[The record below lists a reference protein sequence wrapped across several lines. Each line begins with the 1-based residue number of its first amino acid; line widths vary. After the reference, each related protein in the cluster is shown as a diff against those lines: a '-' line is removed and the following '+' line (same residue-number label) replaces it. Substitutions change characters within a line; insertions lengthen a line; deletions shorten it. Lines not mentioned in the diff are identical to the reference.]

1 MCLATCFISTT
12 NWESGNKSQSFY
24 FFAALIP
31 IGYIMLSV
39 LVIDDQKPLLEVMS
53 LFLERFGN
61 MNVKTALSA
70 KEAMN
75 LLVDTTFDAMV
86 VDYDIP
92 EINGIEFL
100 KMLRAKGDTTPFII
114 FTGVGREYAAIEA
127 LNNGADFFLKKGDDA
142 QSQLLE
148 MVHMIRKAVDRRNIG
163 RGPGTSQKLLADA
176 LNFFH
181 QAAYVIDREGKVIV
195 WNMGMAAMTGI
206 DEDKILGKGEW
217 EYSIPFFG
225 HRAPM
230 LSDLIFQDDATIAQN
245 NYTIIE
251 KEKGTVT
258 AWTKAVDAQGS
269 QKVLW
274 MKSSALYDSKGMF
287 IGVMGKVKDITDE
300 LGPELLTQPA
310 QAIPASTPD
319 TAAVS
324 ATVGMFDKIRG
335 KAKTS
340 YREGMRLYY
349 REGKYAEAIKQFDL
363 AIEIDPSLAYVW
375 HDRGVCYRELGQD
388 AEALKNFDQAVK
400 LAPDDEEFLFSRAE
414 ILKKIGVLH
423 QRREL
428 IESAVQILNHI
439 VDMNPNNAEA
449 WNSLGICAKELGKEK
464 LSGQYFEKSRELNR
478 MGTSKKKTRDFEALI

>member
-1 MCLATCFISTT
+1 
-12 NWESGNKSQSFY
+12 
-24 FFAALIP
+24 
-31 IGYIMLSV
+31 MLSV
-39 LVIDDQKPLLEVMS
+39 LVIDDQKPLLEVIS

-61 MNVKTALSA
+61 MNVKTALTA

-75 LLVDTTFDAMV
+75 LLVNTSFDALV
-86 VDYDIP
+86 VDYDLP
-92 EINGIEFL
+92 DINGIEFL
-100 KMLRAKGDTTPFII
+100 KMLRAQGDTTPFII

-148 MVHMIRKAVDRRNIG
+148 LVHMIRKAVDRRNIG
-163 RGPGTSQKLLADA
+163 RGPGTSQKLLTDA

-181 QAAYVIDREGKVIV
+181 QAAYIVDREGKVIV
-195 WNMGMAAMTGI
+195 WNSGMTAMTGI
-206 DEDKILGKGEW
+206 EDEKILGKGEW

-251 KEKGTVT
+251 KEKGTIT
-258 AWTKAVDAQGS
+258 AWIKAVDPKGA

-274 MKSSALYDSKGMF
+274 MKSTALYDSKGMF
-287 IGVMGKVKDITDE
+287 IGVMGKVRDITDE
-300 LGPELLTQPA
+300 LGPELLAQQP
-310 QAIPASTPD
+310 QTIPASTPAD
-319 TAAVS
+319 TAVPAP
-324 ATVGMFDKIRG
+324 VGMFDKIRG

-340 YREGMRLYY
+340 YREGLHLSY
-349 REGKYAEAIKQFDL
+349 REGKYVAAIKQFDQ

-414 ILKKIGVLH
+414 ILKKIGILH

-428 IESAVQILNHI
+428 IDSAVQILNRI
-439 VDMNPNNAEA
+439 VEMNPNNADA
-449 WNSLGICAKELGKEK
+449 WNSLGICTKELGKEK
-464 LSGQYFEKSRELNR
+464 LSSQYFEKSRELIRLGTNR
-478 MGTSKKKTRDFEALI
+478 KKARDFESLLR